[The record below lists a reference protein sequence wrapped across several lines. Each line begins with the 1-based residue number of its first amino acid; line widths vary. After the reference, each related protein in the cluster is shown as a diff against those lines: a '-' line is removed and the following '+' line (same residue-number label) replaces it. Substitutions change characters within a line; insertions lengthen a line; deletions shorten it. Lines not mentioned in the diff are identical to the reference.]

1 MKSSFRKRLQYKLF
15 GIKIFEATSDYV
27 EHVVEKDTSDDEF
40 YIDLVDRDLR
50 TNK

>member
-40 YIDLVDRDLR
+40 YIDLVERDLR